1 MSKKDKR
8 KKNISAALEQTTELP
23 AVPSDA
29 EAIIQPAAAEVTETA
44 AETAA
49 EAVQSAVET
58 VQETVEAVK
67 HPEAEKQNE
76 KSEKPEA
83 SAGKPAAKTQVQ
95 NEKNGFLL
103 LSKYRGA
110 IMGIAAIWILIFHEW
125 LQLTVTPE
133 DGSHHIINMLERYI
147 KAIGFCGVDIF
158 LMLSGIGLTFAIK
171 KDSLGKFYYRR
182 LRRIILPFLTIAVIR
197 CFLEHWGWNNFIG
210 NVTGWKFYTVSM
222 YSFLWF
228 VPAICTFYL
237 VFPLYYKLFL
247 RAKDKIMFTVG
258 AIIVWLMLTLYYRDS
273 LRGDLFGFT
282 NRIPVF
288 LIGILFGWMTQ
299 NRKEIVFTAQTWLHI
314 TFTALL
320 GFYLAFLANFRGY
333 PLIVP
338 VSNCCFPNCLIAI
351 SFPFLLAKGFSLLEQ
366 KTGGFGKAVT
376 KIFAFFGTFS
386 LEFYCVQEWLA
397 GWLMPKLF
405 ARGWTNAGVN
415 LVIFAAVTA
424 SAFAASQIFSLFW
437 KLVELPFGKKEK
449 KSA

>member
-1 MSKKDKR
+1 MNKKDKR
-8 KKNISAALEQTTELP
+8 KNSISAALEKTTELP
-23 AVPSDA
+23 VVPAGA
-29 EAIIQPAAAEVTETA
+29 ESVIKTAADTVQDA
-44 AETAA
+44 AET
-49 EAVQSAVET
+49 
-58 VQETVEAVK
+58 VK
-67 HPEAEKQNE
+67 HTESKKQEEKAMQ
-76 KSEKPEA
+76 P
-83 SAGKPAAKTQVQ
+83 VQ

-125 LQLTVTPE
+125 IQLTVTPE
-133 DGSHHIINMLERYI
+133 DGSYHVINMLERYI

-182 LRRIILPFLTIAVIR
+182 LRRILLPFLTVAVIR
-197 CFLEHWGWNNFIG
+197 FILEDWGWQNFIG

-222 YSFLWF
+222 YSYLWF
-228 VPAICTFYL
+228 VPAICTLYL

-247 RAKDKIMFTVG
+247 CAESKIMFTIG
-258 AIIVWLMLTLYYRDS
+258 AIIVWLMATLYLRDS

-299 NRKEIVFTAQTWLHI
+299 NRREIVFTPQTWLHI
-314 TFTALL
+314 IFTALL

-338 VSNCCFPNCLIAI
+338 VSNCCIPNCLIAI

-366 KTGGFGKAVT
+366 KAARFGKAVLQ
-376 KIFAFFGTFS
+376 IFAFFGAFS

-405 ARGWTNAGVN
+405 EHGWQNPGVN
-415 LVIFAAVTA
+415 LVIFVSVTA
-424 SAFAASQIFSLFW
+424 AAFISSQLFVMFW
-437 KLVELPFGKKEK
+437 KLVEMPFRKKEK